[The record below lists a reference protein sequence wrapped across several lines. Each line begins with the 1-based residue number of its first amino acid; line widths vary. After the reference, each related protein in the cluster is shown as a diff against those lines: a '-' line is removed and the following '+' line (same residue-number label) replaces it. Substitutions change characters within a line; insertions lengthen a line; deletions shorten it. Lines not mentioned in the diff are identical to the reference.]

1 MRRLSCL
8 LVAVVLVACGRA
20 TEITEPPTAAD
31 ASLNDRTASQGV
43 PDHYEIVALPLLS
56 GTQSAAD
63 AINSQGVLA
72 GYATLAGNTVQHAT
86 LWRDGTI
93 EDLGTLGGPNSGVLW
108 PGLNDWGVAAGV
120 AETADLQPRGEAWSC
135 SAFFPTTT
143 GHICRGFAYRDR
155 QMIKMPTLGG
165 DNSFATEVNDRGL
178 VVGWAETPVVDP
190 TCNYPQVLQFRAAVW
205 DPATNQIHQLR
216 PLHGDSASAA
226 TAINEQGQVVGIS
239 GKCDIA
245 VGRFSAR
252 RAVMWD
258 HGRVTDIGGL
268 GGIAWNTAM
277 ALNNEGVVVG
287 FADTTG
293 DQSGAPNFH
302 AFIWTSESG
311 IQDIGTLS
319 GDNLSEALDINDR
332 GQVVGISIGN
342 SGTRAF
348 IWQNGKMTN
357 LQSLLPPGYPDQ
369 LESAQG
375 INDQGQITGYMADPS
390 TGQQLTF
397 LATPVW
403 SMARRVGR

>member
-8 LVAVVLVACGRA
+8 IVVVALLACGRG

-31 ASLNDRTASQGV
+31 PSLAARSASEGVLPDR
-43 PDHYEIVALPLLS
+43 YEIVALPDLS
-56 GTQSAAD
+56 GTQSAGD
-63 AINSQGVLA
+63 AINNQSEVA
-72 GYATLAGNTVQHAT
+72 GFATLSGNSVEHAT
-86 LWRDGTI
+86 LWRDGVI
-93 EDLGTLGGPNSGVLW
+93 HDLGTLGGPNSGVLW
-108 PGLNDWGVAAGV
+108 PGLNDLGVAAGV
-120 AETADLQPRGEAWSC
+120 AETPELQPRGESWSC

-143 GHICRGFAYRDR
+143 GHVCRGFAWMDGH
-155 QMIKMPTLGG
+155 MIKMPTLGG

-178 VVGWAETPVVDP
+178 VVGWAETLVEDP
-190 TCNYPQVLQFRAAVW
+190 TCSAPTQVLQFRAVVW
-205 DPATNQIHQLR
+205 DPASMRIHQLR

-239 GKCDIA
+239 GKCDLA

-258 HGRVTDIGGL
+258 HGQVIDIGGL

-277 ALNNEGVVVG
+277 ALNNAGVVVG

-302 AFIWTSESG
+302 AFIWAKEDG
-311 IQDIGTLS
+311 IKDLGTLN

-332 GQVVGISIGN
+332 GQVVGISIGD
-342 SGTRAF
+342 TATHAF

-357 LQSLLPPGYPDQ
+357 LQTLVPSGYANHSRECAGHQ
-369 LESAQG
+369 
-375 INDQGQITGYMADPS
+375 
-390 TGQQLTF
+390 
-397 LATPVW
+397 
-403 SMARRVGR
+403 